1 MTPMEA
7 FALLISIL
15 LAVMELTFVRI
26 AALSLFAFTLTP
38 TVRALAVVLT
48 EPTVVV
54 ATSFA
59 LPMWTA
65 PFVSMLSTF
74 VETAAS

>member
-26 AALSLFAFTLTP
+26 AALSLFAFALTS
-38 TVRALAVVLT
+38 TVLALVVLT